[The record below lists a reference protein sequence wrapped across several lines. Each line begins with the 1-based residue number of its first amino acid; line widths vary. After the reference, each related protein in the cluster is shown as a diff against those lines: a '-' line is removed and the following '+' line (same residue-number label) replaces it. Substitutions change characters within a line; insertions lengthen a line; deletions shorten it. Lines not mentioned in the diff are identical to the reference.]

1 MDYVREEDLVHTCT
15 DCECEKAPNIGA
27 PSALKVI
34 TFAVGGFA
42 AVTGVVL
49 TLSSGTTAPPA
60 PPAPASE
67 APAAAPSG
75 PISFQPTAGGTITV
89 EDGSRVPNK
98 FCWRTDYNRNGVT
111 DQDEG
116 WPKCPDKDLVATSGM
131 PDKKKEEYK
140 EQQKREQLGGCAA
153 VDWEAIIKAKQVPV
167 DLDGDGKINCES
179 DLELGA

>member
-1 MDYVREEDLVHTCT
+1 MDYVQEEDLVHTCT

-27 PSALKVI
+27 PSLLKLV
-34 TFAVGGFA
+34 TFGVGG
-42 AVTGVVL
+42 VVAIAGA
-49 TLSSGTTAPPA
+49 TLALSGGTTAPPA
-60 PPAPASE
+60 MALPSE
-67 APAAAPSG
+67 APAPQV
-75 PISFQPTAGGTITV
+75 SFQPTAGGTIVV
-89 EDGSRVPNK
+89 EDGSTVPAK